1 MSENIKPDIL
11 PKSGAGAWGT
21 DELTNTYKRDTPG
34 QMPTQ
39 TVQKVKTFK
48 GYINTK

>member
-1 MSENIKPDIL
+1 MAIKPDIL

-34 QMPTQ
+34 QISTQ
-39 TVQKVKTFK
+39 PVQKIKTFK
-48 GYINTK
+48 SYISKK